1 MLARFLSEAHN
12 PIISTVAFHDLS
24 SDSVYRC
31 LNCTNNH
38 VMTVHNRVEA
48 RYMATT
54 QVQEIIESEQVEP
67 SAWSSISLLK
77 IGGIMLAIAAAWR
90 VVDQFVL
97 GLGSTW
103 MNILP
108 SKLFPFLIILG
119 FFWKYRPREIDSVL
133 GLSRDNFQVQL
144 AVGLLIG
151 IAISFGIDFG
161 GTIVYGLFIDPTY
174 PLQLHILNPELLGYM
189 LFFFLTNA
197 FLEETLFRG
206 LLINAFKTRQSSNRA
221 IMLSAIIFGVW
232 HAGWPLVNE
241 AADALTQ
248 VASMV
253 FFTTIL
259 GIFLGIYYER
269 FNSSQSLVGPILIHT
284 MFNYVSECFKIGP
297 EPVIQ
302 GPDLIF
308 SNPGLMVT
316 TLLMFFLI
324 FIPLGIFLWMFKIER
339 VSVMWHRLIGRE
351 NDGEQT
357 HSDDEIITNKKNS
370 EV

>member
-1 MLARFLSEAHN
+1 
-12 PIISTVAFHDLS
+12 
-24 SDSVYRC
+24 
-31 LNCTNNH
+31 
-38 VMTVHNRVEA
+38 
-48 RYMATT
+48 MATT
-54 QVQEIIESEQVEP
+54 QVQEIIESVQTEP

-90 VVDQFVL
+90 IVDQFVL
-97 GLGSTW
+97 GLGDTW
-103 MNILP
+103 LNIMP

-119 FFWKYRPREIDSVL
+119 FFWRYRPKEIGSVL
-133 GLSRDNFQVQL
+133 GLTRENLQVQL

-161 GTIVYGLFIDPTY
+161 GTIVYGLLIDPTY
-174 PLQLHILNPELLGYM
+174 PLQLHILNVDLLSYM
-189 LFFFLTNA
+189 LIFFLTNA

-221 IMLSAIIFGVW
+221 IMLSAIIFGLW
-232 HAGWPLVNE
+232 HAGWPLVNGG
-241 AADALTQ
+241 ADVMNK

-269 FNSSQSLVGPILIHT
+269 FNSGRSLVGPIFIHT

-297 EPVIQ
+297 EPTIQ

-308 SNPGLMVT
+308 SNPGLMAT

-324 FIPLGIFLWMFKIER
+324 FIPLGILLWKFKIEQ
-339 VSVMWHRLIGRE
+339 VSVMWYRLIGKE
-351 NDGEQT
+351 NDGEQL
-357 HSDDEIITNKKNS
+357 HSEDEIMISKNDS

>member
-1 MLARFLSEAHN
+1 
-12 PIISTVAFHDLS
+12 
-24 SDSVYRC
+24 
-31 LNCTNNH
+31 
-38 VMTVHNRVEA
+38 
-48 RYMATT
+48 MATT
-54 QVQEIIESEQVEP
+54 QVQEIIKSEQVES

-97 GLGSTW
+97 GLGDTW
-103 MNILP
+103 LNIMP
-108 SKLFPFLIILG
+108 SKLFPFLIIIV
-119 FFWKYRPREIDSVL
+119 FFWKYRPREIQPIL
-133 GLSRDNFQVQL
+133 GLSKKNFQAQL
-144 AVGLLIG
+144 VVGLLIG

-174 PLQLHILNPELLGYM
+174 PLQLHILNKELLGYM
-189 LFFFLTNA
+189 LAFFLTNA

-206 LLINAFKTRQSSNRA
+206 LLINAFKTRQTTNRA
-221 IMLSAIIFGVW
+221 ILLSAIIFGIW
-232 HAGWPLVNE
+232 HAGWPLVNG
-241 AADALTQ
+241 AAGSDVLNQ

-269 FNSSQSLVGPILIHT
+269 FSSGQSLTGPIVVHT
-284 MFNYVSECFKIGP
+284 MFNYISECFKIGP
-297 EPVIQ
+297 EPAIQ

-308 SNPGLMVT
+308 LNSGLMAA

-324 FIPLGIFLWMFKIER
+324 FIPLGVILWKFKIEQ
-339 VSVMWHRLIGRE
+339 VSVIWYRLIGRD
-351 NDGEQT
+351 NHGGQLQF
-357 HSDDEIITNKKNS
+357 DDENITSKNDS

>member
-1 MLARFLSEAHN
+1 
-12 PIISTVAFHDLS
+12 
-24 SDSVYRC
+24 
-31 LNCTNNH
+31 
-38 VMTVHNRVEA
+38 
-48 RYMATT
+48 MATT
-54 QVQEIIESEQVEP
+54 QVQEIMESEQVEP
-67 SAWSSISLLK
+67 SAWSSVSLLK
-77 IGGIMLAIAAAWR
+77 IGGIMLVIAVAWR
-90 VVDQFVL
+90 IVDQFVL
-97 GLGSTW
+97 GLGDTW
-103 MNILP
+103 LNIMP
-108 SKLFPFLIILG
+108 SKLFPFLIIFA
-119 FFWKYRPREIDSVL
+119 FFWRYRPKEIGSVL
-133 GLSRDNFQVQL
+133 GLTRENYQAQL

-161 GTIVYGLFIDPTY
+161 GTIVYGLFVDPTY
-174 PLQLHILNPELLGYM
+174 PLQLHILHEELLGYM
-189 LFFFLTNA
+189 LLFFLTNA

-221 IMLSAIIFGVW
+221 IMLSAIIFGFW
-232 HAGWPLVNE
+232 HAGWPLINGGSDVVN
-241 AADALTQ
+241 Q

-269 FNSSQSLVGPILIHT
+269 FNSSRSLVGPIFIHT

-308 SNPGLMVT
+308 SNPGLMAT

-324 FIPLGIFLWMFKIER
+324 FIPIGIFLWKFRIEQ
-339 VSVMWHRLIGRE
+339 VSALWHRIVGFE
-351 NDGEQT
+351 NSGEHM
-357 HSDDEIITNKKNS
+357 HSEDENKTSMKDS

>member
-1 MLARFLSEAHN
+1 MLARFLSEVD
-12 PIISTVAFHDLS
+12 IFILS
-24 SDSVYRC
+24 SAQDSYLSPDFVYRG

-38 VMTVHNRVEA
+38 FMTVHNRVEA

-54 QVQEIIESEQVEP
+54 QVQTTIKSEQAKT
-67 SAWSSISLLK
+67 SAWSSVGLLK
-77 IGGIMLAIAAAWR
+77 IAGIMLTIAAVWR
-90 VVDQFVL
+90 LVDQFVL
-97 GLGSTW
+97 NLGGTW

-133 GLSRDNFQVQL
+133 GLSRENFQVQL

-221 IMLSAIIFGVW
+221 IMLSAILFGIW
-232 HAGWPLVNE
+232 HAGWPLVNG
-241 AADALTQ
+241 AADALNQ

-269 FNSSQSLVGPILIHT
+269 FNSSRSLVGPIVIHT

-308 SNPGLMVT
+308 SNPGLMAT

-324 FIPLGIFLWMFKIER
+324 FIPLGLFLWKFKIEQ
-339 VSVMWHRLIGRE
+339 VSVMWYRLVGKE

-357 HSDDEIITNKKNS
+357 CSEDEIITSKINS

>member
-1 MLARFLSEAHN
+1 MLARFLFEVVIFKGH
-12 PIISTVAFHDLS
+12 S
-24 SDSVYRC
+24 SDFFPDFVYRG

-38 VMTVHNRVEA
+38 FMTVHNRVEA

-54 QVQEIIESEQVEP
+54 QVQTTIKSEQSKT
-67 SAWSSISLLK
+67 SAWSSVGLLK
-77 IGGIMLAIAAAWR
+77 IAGIMLTIAAVWR
-90 VVDQFVL
+90 LVDQFVL
-97 GLGSTW
+97 GLGDTW
-103 MNILP
+103 LNIMP

-133 GLSRDNFQVQL
+133 GLSRENFQIQL

-161 GTIVYGLFIDPTY
+161 GTIVYGLFIDPNY

-189 LFFFLTNA
+189 LVFFLTNT

-221 IMLSAIIFGVW
+221 IMLSAIIFGIW
-232 HAGWPLVNE
+232 HAGWPLVNG
-241 AADALTQ
+241 AAGSDAMNQ

-259 GIFLGIYYER
+259 GIFLGIYYDR
-269 FNSSQSLVGPILIHT
+269 FNSSQSLVGPIVVHT

-308 SNPGLMVT
+308 SNPGLMAA

-324 FIPLGIFLWMFKIER
+324 FIPLGIFLWKFNIEQ
-339 VSVMWHRLIGRE
+339 VSVMWHRLIGKE
-351 NDGEQT
+351 NDGEQI
-357 HSDDEIITNKKNS
+357 HSENEITTSKHNS

>member
-1 MLARFLSEAHN
+1 
-12 PIISTVAFHDLS
+12 
-24 SDSVYRC
+24 
-31 LNCTNNH
+31 
-38 VMTVHNRVEA
+38 
-48 RYMATT
+48 MATT

-67 SAWSSISLLK
+67 SAWSSVSLLK

-97 GLGSTW
+97 GLGDTW
-103 MNILP
+103 LNIMP
-108 SKLFPFLIILG
+108 SKLFPFLIIIG
-119 FFWKYRPREIDSVL
+119 FFWRYRPKEINSVL
-133 GLSRDNFQVQL
+133 GLTRDNLQAQL
-144 AVGLLIG
+144 AVGLFIG

-174 PLQLHILNPELLGYM
+174 PLQLHILNVDLLGYM
-189 LFFFLTNA
+189 LIFFLTNA

-221 IMLSAIIFGVW
+221 IMLSAILFGIW
-232 HAGWPLVNE
+232 HAGWPLVNG
-241 AADALTQ
+241 AADTLNQ

-269 FNSSQSLVGPILIHT
+269 FNSSRSLAGPILIHT

-308 SNPGLMVT
+308 SNPGLMAA

-324 FIPLGIFLWMFKIER
+324 FIPLGIFLWKFKIEQ
-339 VSVMWHRLIGRE
+339 VSVIWYRLIGKESDRE
-351 NDGEQT
+351 QIHSEDEKMTSKND
-357 HSDDEIITNKKNS
+357 S

>member
-1 MLARFLSEAHN
+1 MVTTQIQETSEAEN
-12 PIISTVAFHDLS
+12 SDNSKQASTGL
-24 SDSVYRC
+24 
-31 LNCTNNH
+31 
-38 VMTVHNRVEA
+38 
-48 RYMATT
+48 
-54 QVQEIIESEQVEP
+54 I
-67 SAWSSISLLK
+67 K
-77 IGGIMLAIAAAWR
+77 IAAIMLTIAAIWR
-90 VVDQFVL
+90 IVDQFVL
-97 GLGSTW
+97 SLGSTW
-103 MNILP
+103 LNILP

-133 GLSRDNFQVQL
+133 GLSRDNIQAQL
-144 AVGLLIG
+144 AVGLFIG

-161 GTIVYGLFIDPTY
+161 GTIVYGLFVDPTY
-174 PLQLHILNPELLGYM
+174 PLQLNILNEELLGYM

-221 IMLSAIIFGVW
+221 IILSAIIFGIW
-232 HAGWPLVNE
+232 HAGWPLVNGFDDSE
-241 AADALTQ
+241 VINQ
-248 VASMV
+248 VFSMV

-269 FNSSQSLVGPILIHT
+269 FNSSRSLVGPIVIHT

-297 EPVIQ
+297 EPAIQ

-308 SNPGLMVT
+308 SNLGLMAT

-324 FIPLGIFLWMFKIER
+324 FIPLGIFLWKFKIEQ
-339 VSVMWHRLIGRE
+339 VSVVWHRFIGKE
-351 NDGEQT
+351 NNGEQKE
-357 HSDDEIITNKKNS
+357 SENKIITSTKDN

>member
-1 MLARFLSEAHN
+1 M
-12 PIISTVAFHDLS
+12 V
-24 SDSVYRC
+24 
-31 LNCTNNH
+31 
-38 VMTVHNRVEA
+38 
-48 RYMATT
+48 TT
-54 QVQEIIESEQVEP
+54 QIQEKPELEQNNT
-67 SAWSSISLLK
+67 SKWTSTGLIK
-77 IGGIMLAIAAAWR
+77 IAGIMLTIAAIWR
-90 VVDQFVL
+90 ITDQFVL

-103 MNILP
+103 LNILP

-133 GLSRDNFQVQL
+133 GLSRNNFQVQL
-144 AVGLLIG
+144 AVGLFIG

-161 GTIVYGLFIDPTY
+161 GTIVYGLFVDPTY
-174 PLQLHILNPELLGYM
+174 PLQLNVLNEELLGYM

-221 IMLSAIIFGVW
+221 IMLSAIIFGIW
-232 HAGWPLVNE
+232 HAGWPLVNGF
-241 AADALTQ
+241 ADSEVMNQ
-248 VASMV
+248 VFSMV

-269 FNSSQSLVGPILIHT
+269 FNSSRSLVGPIVIHT

-302 GPDLIF
+302 GPDIIF
-308 SNPGLMVT
+308 SNLGLMAT

-324 FIPLGIFLWMFKIER
+324 FIPLGIFLWKFKIEQ
-339 VSVMWHRLIGRE
+339 VSVMWHRFIGKE
-351 NDGEQT
+351 NDGAQKE
-357 HSDDEIITNKKNS
+357 SENEIITSIKDS

>member
-1 MLARFLSEAHN
+1 
-12 PIISTVAFHDLS
+12 
-24 SDSVYRC
+24 
-31 LNCTNNH
+31 
-38 VMTVHNRVEA
+38 
-48 RYMATT
+48 MATT
-54 QVQEIIESEQVEP
+54 QVQETIESEQVEP

-90 VVDQFVL
+90 VIDQFVL
-97 GLGSTW
+97 GLGDTW
-103 MNILP
+103 LNIMP
-108 SKLFPFLIILG
+108 SKLFPFLIIFG
-119 FFWKYRPREIDSVL
+119 FFWRYRPKEINSVL
-133 GLSRDNFQVQL
+133 GLTRDNLQAQL
-144 AVGLLIG
+144 AVGLFIG

-161 GTIVYGLFIDPTY
+161 GTIVYGLFVDPTY
-174 PLQLHILNPELLGYM
+174 PLQLHILHPDLLGYM
-189 LFFFLTNA
+189 LIFFLTNA

-206 LLINAFKTRQSSNRA
+206 LLINAFKTRQNSNRA

-232 HAGWPLVNE
+232 HAGWPLVNGG
-241 AADALTQ
+241 ADVANQ
-248 VASMV
+248 VVSMV

-269 FNSSQSLVGPILIHT
+269 FNSSRSLAGPILIHT

-308 SNPGLMVT
+308 SNPGLMAT

-324 FIPLGIFLWMFKIER
+324 FIPLGIFLWKFKIEQ
-339 VSVMWHRLIGRE
+339 VSVMWHRLIGKE
-351 NDGEQT
+351 NDGEQKET
-357 HSDDEIITNKKNS
+357 ENEIITSIKDS

>member
-1 MLARFLSEAHN
+1 
-12 PIISTVAFHDLS
+12 
-24 SDSVYRC
+24 
-31 LNCTNNH
+31 
-38 VMTVHNRVEA
+38 
-48 RYMATT
+48 MATT

-67 SAWSSISLLK
+67 SAWSSFSLLK
-77 IGGIMLAIAAAWR
+77 VGGIMLAIAAAWR

-97 GLGSTW
+97 GLGDTW
-103 MNILP
+103 LNIMP
-108 SKLFPFLIILG
+108 SKLFPFLLIIG
-119 FFWKYRPREIDSVL
+119 FFWRYRPHEIDSVL
-133 GLSRDNFQVQL
+133 GLTRENFQAQL

-161 GTIVYGLFIDPTY
+161 GTIVYGLFVDSTY
-174 PLQLHILNPELLGYM
+174 PLQFHILNPELLGYM
-189 LFFFLTNA
+189 LVFFVTNA

-206 LLINAFKTRQSSNRA
+206 LLINAFKTSQSSTRA
-221 IMLSAIIFGVW
+221 ILLSAIIFGVW
-232 HAGWPLVNE
+232 HAGWPLVNGF
-241 AADALTQ
+241 ADSEVMNQ
-248 VASMV
+248 VVSMV

-269 FNSSQSLVGPILIHT
+269 FNSSRSLVGPIFIHT

-308 SNPGLMVT
+308 SNPGLMAT

-324 FIPLGIFLWMFKIER
+324 FIPLGIILWKFKIEQA
-339 VSVMWHRLIGRE
+339 SVIWYRLVGKE
-351 NDGEQT
+351 SDGEQT
-357 HSDDEIITNKKNS
+357 HSDDEILTSKNDS

>member
-1 MLARFLSEAHN
+1 
-12 PIISTVAFHDLS
+12 
-24 SDSVYRC
+24 
-31 LNCTNNH
+31 
-38 VMTVHNRVEA
+38 MTVHNRVEA

-67 SAWSSISLLK
+67 SAWSSINLLK
-77 IGGIMLAIAAAWR
+77 IGGIMLAIAAVWR
-90 VVDQFVL
+90 LVDQFVL

-108 SKLFPFLIILG
+108 SKLFPFLIILS

-133 GLSRDNFQVQL
+133 GLSRENFQAQL
-144 AVGLLIG
+144 VVGLLIG

-174 PLQLHILNPELLGYM
+174 PLQLHILNPDLLGYM
-189 LFFFLTNA
+189 LFFFLANA

-221 IMLSAIIFGVW
+221 IILSAIIFGVW
-232 HAGWPLVNE
+232 HAGWPLVNG
-241 AADALTQ
+241 AADALNQ

-269 FNSSQSLVGPILIHT
+269 FNSSRSLVGPIFIHT

-308 SNPGLMVT
+308 SNPGLMAT

-324 FIPLGIFLWMFKIER
+324 FIPLGILLWKFKIEQ
-339 VSVMWHRLIGRE
+339 VSAIWYRSIRKE
-351 NDGEQT
+351 NDVEQS
-357 HSDDEIITNKKNS
+357 HSEDEIMTSKKDS

>member
-1 MLARFLSEAHN
+1 M
-12 PIISTVAFHDLS
+12 V
-24 SDSVYRC
+24 
-31 LNCTNNH
+31 
-38 VMTVHNRVEA
+38 
-48 RYMATT
+48 TT

-77 IGGIMLAIAAAWR
+77 VGGIMLAIAATWR

-97 GLGSTW
+97 GLGDTW
-103 MNILP
+103 LNIMP

-133 GLSRDNFQVQL
+133 GLSRDNFQAHL

-161 GTIVYGLFIDPTY
+161 GTIVYGLSIDPTY
-174 PLQLHILNPELLGYM
+174 PLQLNILNEELLGYM

-206 LLINAFKTRQSSNRA
+206 LLINAFKTRHSSNRA
-221 IMLSAIIFGVW
+221 IMLSAIIFGIW
-232 HAGWPLVNE
+232 HAGWPLVNG
-241 AADALTQ
+241 AAGSDAMNQ

-259 GIFLGIYYER
+259 GIFLGIYYDR
-269 FNSSQSLVGPILIHT
+269 FNSSQSLVGPIVVHT

-308 SNPGLMVT
+308 SNPGLMAA

-324 FIPLGIFLWMFKIER
+324 FIPLGIFLWKFNIEQ
-339 VSVMWHRLIGRE
+339 VSVMWHRLIGKE
-351 NDGEQT
+351 NDGEQI
-357 HSDDEIITNKKNS
+357 HSENEITTSKHNS

>member
-12 PIISTVAFHDLS
+12 LIISKADFD
-24 SDSVYRC
+24 SDSVSRT

-54 QVQEIIESEQVEP
+54 QVQEIIESEQVET
-67 SAWSSISLLK
+67 SAWSSIGLLK
-77 IGGIMLAIAAAWR
+77 IAGIMLAISAVWR
-90 VVDQFVL
+90 IVDQFVL
-97 GLGSTW
+97 GLGDTW
-103 MNILP
+103 LNIMP
-108 SKLFPFLIILG
+108 SKLFPFLIIIG
-119 FFWKYRPREIDSVL
+119 FFWRYRPKEIDSVL
-133 GLSRDNFQVQL
+133 GLTRANYQTQL
-144 AVGLLIG
+144 AVGLVIG

-161 GTIVYGLFIDPTY
+161 GTIVYGLFVDPTY
-174 PLQLHILNPELLGYM
+174 PLQLHILHPELLGYM
-189 LFFFLTNA
+189 LLFFLTNA

-206 LLINAFKTRQSSNRA
+206 LLINAFRTRQSTNRS
-221 IMLSAIIFGVW
+221 IYLSAIIFGVW
-232 HAGWPLVNE
+232 HAGWPLVNGG
-241 AADALTQ
+241 ADVLNQ
-248 VASMV
+248 VVTMV

-259 GIFLGIYYER
+259 GIFLGFYYVR
-269 FNSSQSLVGPILIHT
+269 FNSSRSLLGPILVHT

-308 SNPGLMVT
+308 SNPGLMAT

-324 FIPLGIFLWMFKIER
+324 FIPLGVILWKFRIEQ
-339 VSVMWHRLIGRE
+339 VSVMWYRLIGKE
-351 NDGEQT
+351 NHGEQIR
-357 HSDDEIITNKKNS
+357 SENEIMTSKKDS

>member
-1 MLARFLSEAHN
+1 M
-12 PIISTVAFHDLS
+12 
-24 SDSVYRC
+24 
-31 LNCTNNH
+31 
-38 VMTVHNRVEA
+38 
-48 RYMATT
+48 
-54 QVQEIIESEQVEP
+54 
-67 SAWSSISLLK
+67 
-77 IGGIMLAIAAAWR
+77 
-90 VVDQFVL
+90 
-97 GLGSTW
+97 
-103 MNILP
+103 P
-108 SKLFPFLIILG
+108 SKLFPFLIIFG
-119 FFWKYRPREIDSVL
+119 FFWRYRPKEIGSVL
-133 GLSRDNFQVQL
+133 GLTRENFQAQL

-174 PLQLHILNPELLGYM
+174 PLQLHILNVDLLGYM
-189 LFFFLTNA
+189 LIFFLTNA

-232 HAGWPLVNE
+232 HAGWPLVNGG
-241 AADALTQ
+241 ADVMNQ

-269 FNSSQSLVGPILIHT
+269 FNSSRSLVGPIFIHT

-297 EPVIQ
+297 EPTIQ

-308 SNPGLMVT
+308 SNPGLMAT

-324 FIPLGIFLWMFKIER
+324 FVPLGIFLWKFKIEQ
-339 VSVMWHRLIGRE
+339 VSIMWHRLIGKQ
-351 NDGEQT
+351 NDSEK
-357 HSDDEIITNKKNS
+357 EIMTSKNNS

>member
-1 MLARFLSEAHN
+1 MA
-12 PIISTVAFHDLS
+12 
-24 SDSVYRC
+24 
-31 LNCTNNH
+31 
-38 VMTVHNRVEA
+38 VHNRVEA
-48 RYMATT
+48 RYMTTT
-54 QVQEIIESEQVEP
+54 QVQEIIESEQTQP

-97 GLGSTW
+97 GLGDTW
-103 MNILP
+103 LNIMP
-108 SKLFPFLIILG
+108 SKIFPFLIIIG
-119 FFWKYRPREIDSVL
+119 FFWRYRPKEIDSVL
-133 GLSRDNFQVQL
+133 GLTRENFQIQL

-151 IAISFGIDFG
+151 MAISFGIDFG

-174 PLQLHILNPELLGYM
+174 PLQLHILNQELLGYM

-221 IMLSAIIFGVW
+221 IMLSAILFGVW
-232 HAGWPLVNE
+232 HAGWPLVNG
-241 AADALTQ
+241 AADALNQ
-248 VASMV
+248 VTSMV

-269 FNSSQSLVGPILIHT
+269 FNSSRSLVGPIVIHT

-308 SNPGLMVT
+308 SNPGLMAT

-324 FIPLGIFLWMFKIER
+324 FIPLGIFLWKFKIEQ
-339 VSVMWHRLIGRE
+339 VSVMWHRLIGKE
-351 NDGEQT
+351 NDGEQK
-357 HSDDEIITNKKNS
+357 HSENEIITSKKDS

>member
-1 MLARFLSEAHN
+1 M
-12 PIISTVAFHDLS
+12 V
-24 SDSVYRC
+24 
-31 LNCTNNH
+31 
-38 VMTVHNRVEA
+38 
-48 RYMATT
+48 TT
-54 QVQEIIESEQVEP
+54 QIQEKTELEQNDT
-67 SAWSSISLLK
+67 SKWTSTGLIK
-77 IGGIMLAIAAAWR
+77 IAGIMLTIAAIWR
-90 VVDQFVL
+90 ITDQFVL

-103 MNILP
+103 LNILP

-133 GLSRDNFQVQL
+133 GLSRNNFQVQL
-144 AVGLLIG
+144 AVGLFIG

-161 GTIVYGLFIDPTY
+161 GTIIYGLFVDPTY
-174 PLQLHILNPELLGYM
+174 PLELNILNEELLGYM

-197 FLEETLFRG
+197 LLEETLFRG

-221 IMLSAIIFGVW
+221 IMLSAIIFGIW
-232 HAGWPLVNE
+232 HAGWPLVNGF
-241 AADALTQ
+241 ADSEVMNQ
-248 VASMV
+248 VFSMV

-269 FNSSQSLVGPILIHT
+269 FNSSRSLVGPIVIHT

-302 GPDLIF
+302 GPDIIF
-308 SNPGLMVT
+308 SNPGLMAT

-324 FIPLGIFLWMFKIER
+324 FIPLGIFLWKFKIEQ
-339 VSVMWHRLIGRE
+339 VSVMWHRFIGKE
-351 NDGEQT
+351 NDGEQKE
-357 HSDDEIITNKKNS
+357 SENEIITSTKDS